1 LPRQALLM
9 LDWHMIR
16 IFMDKN
22 LVFSR
27 DYINAL

>member
-1 LPRQALLM
+1 
-9 LDWHMIR
+9 MIR